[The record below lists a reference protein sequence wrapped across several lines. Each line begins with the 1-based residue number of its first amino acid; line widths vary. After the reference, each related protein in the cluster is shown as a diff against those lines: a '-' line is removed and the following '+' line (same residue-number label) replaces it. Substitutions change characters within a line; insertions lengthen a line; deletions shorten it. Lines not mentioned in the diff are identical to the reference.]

1 MIDTLVARADSCA
14 VADLEDF
21 HRDFLPRF
29 IDAQRRYHSGDAEPN
44 NALWSTRD
52 PVSLFAARGLS
63 GVGTEDVTKTFRL
76 VASWFSDLRSYEWE
90 LLVSN
95 VSGDLAYTVAIERY
109 TASREGR
116 PPAPTE
122 LRATHVYRRE
132 NGHWKAVHRH
142 ADLRPSGDLAQPA

>member
-63 GVGTEDVTKTFRL
+63 GVGTADVTKTFRL

-95 VSGDLAYTVAIERY
+95 VSGD
-109 TASREGR
+109 
-116 PPAPTE
+116 PD
-122 LRATHVYRRE
+122 
-132 NGHWKAVHRH
+132 RH
-142 ADLRPSGDLAQPA
+142 AAAVTVLERLVGGTLLAERVR